1 MHEYPTI
8 KQAQFCKDLE
18 YMIKSIPYFKK
29 IIIRRATQG
38 TGKLSVGAISQWFK
52 LDAEQAYYH
61 AKEGLEKIMKAQMSS
76 TLARNFEDARQ
87 VSWAPKLPF
96 S

>member
-1 MHEYPTI
+1 MLQSSGDFGLVSNSCDRIFTAAVEQIQQNIDEVVHGYPTI

-38 TGKLSVGAISQWFK
+38 TGKLSVGAIS
-52 LDAEQAYYH
+52 
-61 AKEGLEKIMKAQMSS
+61 
-76 TLARNFEDARQ
+76 
-87 VSWAPKLPF
+87 
-96 S
+96 